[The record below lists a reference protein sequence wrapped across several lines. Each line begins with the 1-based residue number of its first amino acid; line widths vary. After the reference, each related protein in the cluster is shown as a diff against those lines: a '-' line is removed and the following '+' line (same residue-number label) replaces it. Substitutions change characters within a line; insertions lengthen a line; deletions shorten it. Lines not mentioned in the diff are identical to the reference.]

1 MKEKLDKLIFFII
14 YAGSR
19 TVFGIVVIISA
30 FIPSLILYFIV
41 NFILNSFGI
50 YTEWVLILSIAY
62 GFYLLMSNTRKYAR
76 NRFIGFKEHI
86 RKSISFAI
94 EDITENKNGNIII
107 KKDEL
112 YMKINEAIQK
122 EEETFLKQNFLT
134 RKSKVQNKLFNLY
147 YD

>member
-1 MKEKLDKLIFFII
+1 MKEKLDKLVFFII

-19 TVFGIVVIISA
+19 TLFGIAVIISA

-41 NFILNSFGI
+41 NFILNYFGI

-62 GFYLLMSNTRKYAR
+62 GFYLLMSNNREYTR
-76 NRFIGFKEHI
+76 NRFIEFKEHI
-86 RKSISFAI
+86 RQSISFAI
-94 EDITENKNGNIII
+94 EDITENENGNIII

-134 RKSKVQNKLFNLY
+134 RKSKVHNKSFNLY